1 MALCP
6 KRWCHGTVLTSD
18 PAAKEP
24 RNIEGTP
31 VGRRLVLGMLGLGAL
46 GILTGKTVQSG
57 INAVASRDPTGL
69 TSLLP
74 GTSGFRYYSVTGS
87 EPVRSQADYRLT
99 VKGLVDKP
107 AVLSFADLASMPQT
121 HLTKDFQ
128 CVTGWRVPGV
138 AWSGVLLSDLL
149 SSVGVQDQAQAVLF
163 GSFDGEYTESLTLE
177 QARDAQ
183 VLVATSML
191 GGAVTKSHGG
201 PVRLYVAPMYGYKS
215 IKWLGSIELA
225 AKVVPGYWEQYG
237 YDVDAF
243 IGQSNGRDDAPVT

>member
-1 MALCP
+1 MAPCP
-6 KRWCHGTVLTSD
+6 KRWCHGTVLTSE

-74 GTSGFRYYSVTGS
+74 GTGGFRYYSVTGS

-99 VKGLVDKP
+99 VTGLVDKP

-149 SSVGVQDQAQAVLF
+149 SGIGVQDKAQAVLF
-163 GSFDGEYTESLTLE
+163 GSFDGEYTESLTLD
-177 QARDAQ
+177 QVRDAQ

-191 GGAVTKSHGG
+191 GAPVTKSHGG
-201 PVRLYVAPMYGYKS
+201 PVRLYVPQMYGYKS
-215 IKWLGSIELA
+215 LKWLGSIELA
-225 AKVVPGYWEQYG
+225 AKVVPGYWENYG